1 MEPKFQTSFIPKKP
15 VISGV
20 NTKMTKLYDTN
31 IFSVIATAFLLV
43 TIITSG
49 GLYFYKRVLTS
60 QISQADSDINA
71 ARKALEVGKI
81 QDLIDANS
89 KIKSAKQLL
98 EKHVAVSRLV
108 TLLETLTLKNIH
120 FNKLTYTNNGKLLL
134 SLPGEAQS
142 YNALIEQQK
151 VFSNNE
157 FMKNPTFSNYALL
170 ANGKVSF
177 DFSVDLVPDLVSYKK
192 SIEPEP
198 LSQ

>member
-157 FMKNPTFSNYALL
+157 FMKNPTFSSYALL
-170 ANGKVSF
+170 ENGKVSF
-177 DFSVDLVPDLVSYKK
+177 DFSTGLVPDLVSYKK

-198 LSQ
+198 PNQ